1 MDRIE
6 IDTWASISAES
17 WSSLLLGNGASIAI
31 HKEFAYPTLHSVADA
46 KGLLA
51 TTAPIFAKLGTTDFE
66 HVLLACWY
74 AEHVNAALGWLHV
87 VSCGK
92 QHRHWGIAGANGL
105 AGRCL
110 SLDMRR

>member
-74 AEHVNAALGWLHV
+74 AEHVNGALPNHV
-87 VSCGK
+87 TLFDLAVDPPALWDE
-92 QHRHWGIAGANGL
+92 QRERVGL
-105 AGRCL
+105 
-110 SLDMRR
+110 